1 VRQLGLKDIEE
12 IAPDSGYLA
21 RWVCTMLAE
30 RGVQTILI
38 KPKKN
43 TTARS
48 RGSPAWRRMILDYLN
63 DGESFIERYNDLR
76 PKAETTFSSLK
87 RTIAH
92 WLRSRKK
99 RMQRKE
105 AYSYVIAYN
114 VVRVV
119 VNPLR
124 LM

>member
-1 VRQLGLKDIEE
+1 MEE
-12 IAPDSGYLA
+12 VALDSGYLA

-30 RGVQTILI
+30 RGVEKILI
-38 KPKKN
+38 KPKRN
-43 TTARS
+43 TTAKS
-48 RGSPAWRRMILDYLN
+48 LGSPAWRRMMLN
-63 DGESFIERYNDLR
+63 YIDDEDDFIERYNAIR

-114 VVRVV
+114 VVRAI

-124 LM
+124 LI